1 IIPGPDKTEE
11 LDDFF
16 VFNHSFSAE
25 HICKAFDVTYYQA
38 NSLEEIDSQLQT
50 FYTYSQTGRPA
61 LMEIF
66 TPRDVNDKVLKEYF
80 VSLS

>member
-1 IIPGPDKTEE
+1 M
-11 LDDFF
+11 
-16 VFNHSFSAE
+16 
-25 HICKAFDVTYYQA
+25 TYYQA
-38 NSLEEIDSQLQT
+38 NSLEEIYSQLQT
-50 FYTYSQTGRPA
+50 FYTYSETGRPA